1 MSVTP
6 VYAGLLA
13 LMFILLSVRVIGMRR
28 AARVALG
35 DGGNPALL
43 RRQRVHSNFA
53 EYVPLAL
60 LLMALAEL
68 QHLPDWLI
76 HAIGILLLVGR
87 ATHAYGVGCE
97 PELPRARVLGM
108 ALTFAALGTGA
119 VANLASA
126 LLPLPFCS
134 S

>member
-43 RRQRVHSNFA
+43 RRQRVHGNFA
-53 EYVPLAL
+53 EYAPLAL

-68 QHLPDWLI
+68 QGLPHGMI

-87 ATHAYGVGCE
+87 ATHAYGVGRE
-97 PELPRARVLGM
+97 PEVFRARILGM

-119 VANLASA
+119 VANLGGA
-126 LLPLPFCS
+126 LLAPPFGGP
-134 S
+134 

>member
-43 RRQRVHSNFA
+43 RRQRVHGNFA

>member
-1 MSVTP
+1 VTP

-28 AARVALG
+28 SARVALG

-43 RRQRVHSNFA
+43 RRQRVHGNFA
-53 EYVPLAL
+53 EYAPLAL

-68 QHLPDWLI
+68 QHLPNWMI

-87 ATHAYGVGCE
+87 AAHALGVGRE
-97 PELPRARVLGM
+97 PEVPRARILGM
-108 ALTFAALGTGA
+108 ALTFAALGAVA
-119 VANLASA
+119 VANIVAATLAPRLGA
-126 LLPLPFCS
+126 P
-134 S
+134 

>member
-43 RRQRVHSNFA
+43 LRQRVHGNFA